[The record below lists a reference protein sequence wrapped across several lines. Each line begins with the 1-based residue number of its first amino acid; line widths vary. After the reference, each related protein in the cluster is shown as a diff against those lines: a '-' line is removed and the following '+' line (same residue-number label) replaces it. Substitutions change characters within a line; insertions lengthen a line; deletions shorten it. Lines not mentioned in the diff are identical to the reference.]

1 MFILEM
7 KCEDALSK
15 HLGDGIDKKAMVEDD
30 CVIETVGGL
39 VKVFLDNAEG
49 DMAGV
54 ESFSIS
60 IKRIKEE
67 VGK

>member
-1 MFILEM
+1 MFRLET
-7 KCEDALSK
+7 KAEDALSK
-15 HLGDGIDKKAMVEDD
+15 YLGDGFNKTAMVEDD
-30 CVIETVGGL
+30 CVVEVVGGL
-39 VKVFLDNAEG
+39 VKVFLDSVEG

-67 VGK
+67 DK